1 MPDFKLAD
9 AEFDRQTTILEA
21 LVKTIDVSSLQDA
34 GAPTVISGQQ
44 LPIVPAGG
52 KNTMAAS
59 ALVLLAAHFEECIR
73 QQVEEYAKGVVSEYV
88 FLKDDFKEKLV
99 DTYWR
104 SGSGKLSRIRPKGF
118 PTWSGRA
125 EPILR
130 SLLDYPI
137 GTNMPSFQATLISE
151 HENNMRFDTMAELCG
166 RVGVTKLGELMRKS
180 KPLNDSLNNPSKD
193 QFNIALQRRVSEF
206 YELRNGIV
214 HSISQNAGVGSTI
227 FNQWAAFFRV
237 LTAAFANSLDL
248 AFKRFE
254 NEIANAKQVAAIPPA

>member
-1 MPDFKLAD
+1 
-9 AEFDRQTTILEA
+9 
-21 LVKTIDVSSLQDA
+21 
-34 GAPTVISGQQ
+34 
-44 LPIVPAGG
+44 
-52 KNTMAAS
+52 
-59 ALVLLAAHFEECIR
+59 
-73 QQVEEYAKGVVSEYV
+73 
-88 FLKDDFKEKLV
+88 
-99 DTYWR
+99 
-104 SGSGKLSRIRPKGF
+104 
-118 PTWSGRA
+118 
-125 EPILR
+125 
-130 SLLDYPI
+130 
-137 GTNMPSFQATLISE
+137 
-151 HENNMRFDTMAELCG
+151 MAELCG